1 MRSVVLLTAMLAA
14 AASVQS
20 AHAGVAAYPSSTTVF
35 ASGPLPPRGARVLR
49 LHAAAGEREGG
60 LVVVTRAARVA
71 VSVDRR
77 DLGPIVLHLAF
88 GHFVHFGSRLVP
100 DALVPW
106 DGSEQA
112 TEEPNQ
118 PIYVQAE
125 VPTRT
130 KPGIYRARLRV
141 ADGRRTVPV
150 RLSVRVF
157 PVTLPRP
164 GTAGSLPTSFHLSP
178 ETYVDRVRRLY
189 GETSRPALQAA
200 NDALYG
206 FLSSYRLSPASWGFG
221 EPRTLAGYGPSA
233 QWWKNSLDNMTREM
247 AAGPF
252 SALRIPI
259 SSNRT
264 ASHSYIGSV
273 NPFRPDTWCPYLES
287 VHGFWQSR
295 GWLAPGVI
303 PYLYAYDEPGLEGQ
317 QLVARQAA
325 AAHRCFPGARVLM
338 TGNPSPDGRSG
349 FLWKGRAGDDVDI
362 WTILSRRYY
371 GTFTSPTGRNRT
383 RRNLRTIDAV
393 RSRGKHVWAYTYAG
407 PGTPG
412 LLATEPLPDPR
423 VFLLWTALEN
433 VRGVLYGEGTTSYK
447 GIASPLESVRSGGE
461 FVLLYPGRTAPIPSA
476 RLEQIRDGIEDW
488 ELLRLVRRAR
498 GAAAVR
504 EILGGAGLFSAGR
517 AGVRLACT
525 VGCDLRGPEAFAWP
539 RWSRDASTPARIERA
554 RLAALRLASGP

>member
-1 MRSVVLLTAMLAA
+1 MKSVVLLTAMLAA
-14 AASVQS
+14 AGSVHS

-35 ASGPLPPRGARVLR
+35 PSGPLPPGGAHVLR
-49 LHAAAGEREGG
+49 LNAAVGEREGG

-71 VSVDRR
+71 VSVDQR
-77 DLGPIVLHLAF
+77 DLGPIVLHVAF

-100 DALVPW
+100 DALIPW
-106 DGSEQA
+106 DGSERA

-125 VPTRT
+125 VPPRT

-141 ADGRRTVPV
+141 SEGRRTVPV
-150 RLSVRVF
+150 QLSVRVF
-157 PVTLPRP
+157 SVTLPRP

-178 ETYVDRVRRLY
+178 ETYVNRVRRLY
-189 GETSRPALQAA
+189 GETSPPALQAA

-233 QWWKNSLDNMTREM
+233 KWWKDSLANMTREM

-252 SALRIPI
+252 PALRIPI

-264 ASHSYIGSV
+264 ASRSYIGSV
-273 NPFRPDTWCPYLES
+273 DPFRPDTWCPYLGS
-287 VHGFWQSR
+287 VHGFWESH
-295 GWLAPGVI
+295 GWLGPGVI
-303 PYLYAYDEPGLEGQ
+303 PYLYAYDEPGFEGQ
-317 QLVARQAA
+317 RLVARQAA
-325 AAHRCFPGARVLM
+325 AAHRCFRGARVLM
-338 TGNPSPDGRSG
+338 TGNPSPDGRND
-349 FLWKGRAGDDVDI
+349 FLWKGSVDDDVDI

-371 GTFTSPTGRNRT
+371 GTFTSPGRRDRE

-393 RSRGKHVWAYTYAG
+393 RSRGKHIWAYTYAG
-407 PGTPG
+407 SGTPG
-412 LLATEPLPDPR
+412 LLATEPLSDPR
-423 VFLLWTALEN
+423 LFLLWTSLEN

-447 GIASPLESVRSGGE
+447 GIASPLESVASGGE

-488 ELLRLVRRAR
+488 ELLHLVRRAR

-517 AGVRLACT
+517 GGVRLACT
-525 VGCDLRGPEAFAWP
+525 VGCDLRGAAPFAWP
-539 RWSRDASTPARIERA
+539 RWSRGASTPARIERA
-554 RLAALRLASGP
+554 RLAALRVASRP

>member
-1 MRSVVLLTAMLAA
+1 MWSVCRQLP
-14 AASVQS
+14 AS
-20 AHAGVAAYPSSTTVF
+20 
-35 ASGPLPPRGARVLR
+35 AR
-49 LHAAAGEREGG
+49 GG

-106 DGSEQA
+106 DGSERA

-141 ADGRRTVPV
+141 ADGRRIVPV

-157 PVTLPRP
+157 PVTLPLP

-189 GETSRPALQAA
+189 GETSPPALQAA

-233 QWWKNSLDNMTREM
+233 QWWKNSLANMIREM

-273 NPFRPDTWCPYLES
+273 NPFRPDMWCPYLES

-295 GWLAPGVI
+295 GWLGPGVI

-317 QLVARQAA
+317 RLVARQAA

-338 TGNPSPDGRSG
+338 TGNPSPDGRNS
-349 FLWKGRAGDDVDI
+349 FLWKGRGGDDVDI
-362 WTILSRRYY
+362 WAILSRRYY
-371 GTFTSPTGRNRT
+371 GTFTSPTRRDRT

-412 LLATEPLPDPR
+412 LLATEPLSDPR
-423 VFLLWTALEN
+423 VFLLWTALES
-433 VRGVLYGEGTTSYK
+433 VRGVLYGEGTTSYN

-461 FVLLYPGRTAPIPSA
+461 FVLLCPGRTAPIPSA